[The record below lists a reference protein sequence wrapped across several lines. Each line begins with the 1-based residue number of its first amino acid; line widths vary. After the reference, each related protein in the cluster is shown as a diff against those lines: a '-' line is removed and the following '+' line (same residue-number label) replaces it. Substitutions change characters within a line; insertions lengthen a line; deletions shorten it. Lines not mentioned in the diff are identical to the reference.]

1 MIYKTLEQAQ
11 VAYKE
16 LEEKIETH
24 DCHLSPHDSCPCVEW
39 RIDLKAID
47 YVCWSCNK
55 VDCTCDHDYDESIG
69 N

>member
-1 MIYKTLEQAQ
+1 MIYKTKEEAG

-16 LEEKIETH
+16 LEEKIENH

-39 RIDLKAID
+39 RVEQNAID
-47 YVCWSCNK
+47 YVCELCDK
-55 VDCTCDHDYDESIG
+55 VKCECDDDDSING